1 MMETREGS
9 RSSACIHLKES
20 SYHKTMSLEQIASR
34 VVLSKSPAWHDS
46 LLLDGGSCVDGP
58 PRDTVAWPNNV
69 RLSNLHPSS
78 PSSFVCTL
86 LHDMATNMALGKI
99 DKMPCTRAARSP
111 CLANIASCGHYP
123 IIQERC
129 MSWRVLEIHE
139 QVGDRE
145 RHSARP

>member
-1 MMETREGS
+1 
-9 RSSACIHLKES
+9 
-20 SYHKTMSLEQIASR
+20 
-34 VVLSKSPAWHDS
+34 
-46 LLLDGGSCVDGP
+46 VDGP
-58 PRDTVAWPNNV
+58 LRDTVARPNIFPLTNV
-69 RLSNLHPSS
+69 YPSR

-86 LHDMATNMALGKI
+86 LHDMATNIALRKI
-99 DKMPCTRAARSP
+99 DKMPCTRRARSP

-123 IIQERC
+123 IIQEGC